1 MSADKTDKHQFYGK
15 LDYHYQSVIVPP
27 YVEHI
32 MLVSYTVNTAEYLFH
47 VSKASPLCF
56 FHFLVPVF
64 KGSFRIWMPRII
76 FNDFIPC
83 YDSHVSLV
91 CQCKDNN
98 LY

>member
-47 VSKASPLCF
+47 LTS
-56 FHFLVPVF
+56 
-64 KGSFRIWMPRII
+64 
-76 FNDFIPC
+76 
-83 YDSHVSLV
+83 SLKKYQF
-91 CQCKDNN
+91 CNTLINN
-98 LY
+98 IL